1 MIKKFNIFF
10 LEKNNNEKTI
20 INLIFSDSDIE
31 KIYEIKERITSE
43 YLDNLEIDSFTMMD
57 NSELIDYINKYFID
71 KGLLLDESDI
81 DLVMKL
87 IDKYIRL

>member
-1 MIKKFNIFF
+1 MIKKFNIF

-71 KGLLLDESDI
+71 KGLLLDEFDI

>member
-1 MIKKFNIFF
+1 MIKKFGVF

-43 YLDNLEIDSFTMMD
+43 YLDNLEIDSFTMVD
-57 NSELIDYINKYFID
+57 DSELIDYINRNFID

>member
-1 MIKKFNIFF
+1 MIKKFNIF

>member
-1 MIKKFNIFF
+1 MIKKFNIF

-20 INLIFSDSDIE
+20 INLIFSDIDIE